1 VGAKLGS
8 KTRECVGALVIGETV
23 GTNTC
28 NIVGASVD
36 TVESKALGALVG
48 EGVEASDGIT
58 VFDTSVAC
66 LSVGT
71 GVCDSFVG
79 PKVGVEVGI
88 EVGIADDTLIG
99 LGVRLRLGTCVGI
112 GDGASVDGASV
123 GIGVGRCVGIF
134 VGPCV
139 GSVDGTLVG
148 IDDGTRVGTTVGI
161 AVGVVGDFV
170 EVVGDGVGAI
180 VHDAPEVTLD
190 NEAAECTADLHQHLS
205 VCGWAWPNMK

>member
-8 KTRECVGALVIGETV
+8 KTRECVGALVLGETV

-28 NIVGASVD
+28 NIVGASVG
-36 TVESKALGALVG
+36 TVDSKTLGALVG
-48 EGVEASDGIT
+48 ERVEASDGIT

-71 GVCDSFVG
+71 GVGDSFVG

-88 EVGIADDTLIG
+88 EVGIADGTLLG
-99 LGVRLRLGTCVGI
+99 LGVLGTCVGI
-112 GDGASVDGASV
+112 DDGASDDGANV
-123 GIGVGRCVGIF
+123 GIGVGRCVGII

-139 GSVDGTLVG
+139 GNVDGTLVG

-170 EVVGDGVGAI
+170 GVVGDGVGAT
-180 VHDAPEVTLD
+180 VHDAPEVTLG

-205 VCGWAWPNMK
+205 VCGWAWPNIK